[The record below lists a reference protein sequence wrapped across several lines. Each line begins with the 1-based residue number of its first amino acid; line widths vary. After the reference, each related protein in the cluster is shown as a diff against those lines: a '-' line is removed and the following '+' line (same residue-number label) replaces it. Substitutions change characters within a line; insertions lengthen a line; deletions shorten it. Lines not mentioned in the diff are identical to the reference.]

1 MTELEEKYSLLQL
14 YYTPE
19 HVFPVTGRSAGM
31 LCTNTAMM
39 VNYQS
44 KKERRPKSWQNRLNS
59 SLIHSF

>member
-1 MTELEEKYSLLQL
+1 MTELEETYSLLQL

-39 VNYQS
+39 VNYKS
-44 KKERRPKSWQNRLNS
+44 KKERRP
-59 SLIHSF
+59 